1 MDSSNQN
8 SNSTKD
14 TQDNKITEEK
24 EDQFNKEK
32 YKKKGDCPNFLLK
45 LYNILENDEYK
56 NIISWSED
64 GNNFVIHNTHSFSQN
79 ILPQYFKHNN
89 YSSFIRQLNMYNFH
103 KQKTGQN
110 AHIFHN
116 KNFIRNR
123 KDLIKEIKRKNKTK
137 NIMNSNNA
145 LFYANKKDLCPFPN
159 FNLFN
164 NLNNNNSNV
173 NNRKSSLS
181 IEDNLN
187 SSNSVHSLF
196 EPINRP
202 CLPMRIPSS
211 SNNNKLNVN
220 NEHYYLNNDNY
231 FKKDKYNNSIDIDI
245 NKDINMNVLDEG
257 NKKIT
262 KKNLENLL
270 TFLANSIEDNS
281 IKQKQLEQKI
291 ERLSK
296 QNEDF
301 ITKNQNILKEIITKT
316 DYNKKLEAVISF
328 ILEMILTKSKM
339 KNNSE
344 IKNLLSNDFN
354 NKLYNGT
361 NKFDNLNIINF
372 TSSNDK
378 NNSIISKNDFSQ
390 QNRDILEPFQNYF
403 NKFIEKTKNYKLLSN
418 EDNTLNTQCYTKKNY
433 ASNSLLSKK
442 RMPNDNLTSI
452 LNDLDNETINNN
464 SFDNKETKE
473 NIIQNDVIKTDECI
487 NNNIDN
493 DDNNNIIN
501 NESFSSWNKSKNI
514 FDIDMNQE
522 ENKFDE
528 KSDDSDWNKDLLNN
542 SQSSI
547 SDFYIN
553 KEKDIITNINN

>member
-8 SNSTKD
+8 SDSTKD
-14 TQDNKITEEK
+14 SQDNKITEEK
-24 EDQFNKEK
+24 EEQFHKDK

-56 NIISWSED
+56 NTISWSED
-64 GNNFVIHNTHSFSQN
+64 GNNFVIHNMHSFSQN

-103 KQKTGQN
+103 KQKSGQN
-110 AHIFHN
+110 EHIFHN
-116 KNFIRNR
+116 KNFVRNR
-123 KDLIKEIKRKNKTK
+123 KDLIKEIKRKNKNEK
-137 NIMNSNNA
+137 IMNSNNA
-145 LFYANKKDLCPFPN
+145 LFNAKKNDFCPFPN

-164 NLNNNNSNV
+164 NLNNSNSDV

-181 IEDNLN
+181 LEDDLNL
-187 SSNSVHSLF
+187 SNSMHSLF

-202 CLPMRIPSS
+202 CLPMHIPSS

-220 NEHYYLNNDNY
+220 NELYYLNNDNY
-231 FKKDKYNNSIDIDI
+231 LKKDKYNNSIDI
-245 NKDINMNVLDEG
+245 NKNNINMNVLDEG

-262 KKNLENLL
+262 KKDLETLL
-270 TFLANSIEDNS
+270 TLLGNSIEENS
-281 IKQKQLEQKI
+281 VKQKQLEQKI

-301 ITKNQNILKEIITKT
+301 ITKNQNILNEIITKT

-328 ILEMILTKSKM
+328 ILEMILAKSKM

-354 NKLYNGT
+354 TNKLYNGT
-361 NKFDNLNIINF
+361 NNFDNLNIINF
-372 TSSNDK
+372 TSSNDQK
-378 NNSIISKNDFSQ
+378 NSIKWKNDYSQ

-403 NKFIEKTKNYKLLSN
+403 NKFMEKTKNYKLLSN
-418 EDNTLNTQCYTKKNY
+418 EDNTLNTQCYTKNNY
-433 ASNSLLSKK
+433 TSNSLISKK
-442 RMPNDNLTSI
+442 RMPNDNLVSI
-452 LNDLDNETINNN
+452 LNELDKETINNN
-464 SFDNKETKE
+464 SFDKKETKE
-473 NIIQNDVIKTDECI
+473 NMIQNDVIKTNECI

-493 DDNNNIIN
+493 NNIN

-514 FDIDMNQE
+514 FDIDITQE

-528 KSDDSDWNKDLLNN
+528 KSDISDWNKDLLNN

-553 KEKDIITNINN
+553 KDKDIIIDIDN